1 MSPASAASARSGPTA
16 GSKWRANEVEGA
28 AVAGALSLCCLLFS
42 LWPQID
48 MAVARLFLRADG
60 EFVGNRLDAVLGVYH
75 AVPWLG
81 RAAGLVALLV
91 LLACWRRPDRVAARW
106 RRRLQ
111 ALGLTML
118 LAVGL
123 VVNGGLKEHWG
134 RARPSAVLA
143 VDAPAHFEP
152 ALRPSEQCRRNCSFV
167 SGHAATGFALMS
179 LGMFGAPATRRRWWC
194 IGMLAGIVVGLGRMA
209 QGGHFL
215 SDIGFAGVVVW
226 ACHAAIRQAW
236 LRHRHWRL
244 RRARG

>member
-1 MSPASAASARSGPTA
+1 MSSSITSGQNRSATA
-16 GSKWRANEVEGA
+16 ATWRANEVEWA
-28 AVAGALSLCCLLFS
+28 AVAAALSLCCLLFS
-42 LWPQID
+42 LWPQLD
-48 MAVARLFLRADG
+48 LMFSRLFLQADG
-60 EFVGNRLDAVLGVYH
+60 EFVGNRLDAVLAVYH

-81 RAAGLVALLV
+81 RAAGLVALAV
-91 LLACWRRPDRVAARW
+91 LFACWRRPDRVAARW

-123 VVNGGLKEHWG
+123 VINGGLKEHWG

-143 VDAPAHFEP
+143 AGAQAHFEP
-152 ALRPSEQCRRNCSFV
+152 ALRPSEQCLHNCSFV

-179 LGMFGAPATRRRWWC
+179 LGMFGAPATRRRWWW
-194 IGMLAGIVVGLGRMA
+194 IGAVAGTVVGIGRIA

-226 ACHAAIRQAW
+226 ACHAAIRQGW
-236 LRHRHWRL
+236 LRHRRWRL
-244 RRARG
+244 RGARR